1 MGTSASDIDE
11 RIRLSFADQATMQL
25 LGVTVRG
32 VHPGEVILEMPF
44 DSRLTQQNGF
54 LHAGMSA
61 TVLDTAAGYAA
72 LTLMPLGADVLTV
85 EFKVNLLRPARG
97 TAFRASA
104 RVIKP
109 GRTLMVTEAHLT
121 ATEAPDRPLALLNA
135 TMMVIPDPEGS
146 RQAAAN

>member
-1 MGTSASDIDE
+1 
-11 RIRLSFADQATMQL
+11 MQL
-25 LGVTVRG
+25 LGVTVRA
-32 VHPGEVILEMPF
+32 VHPGEVMLEMPF
-44 DSRLTQQNGF
+44 DPRLTQQNGF

-72 LTLMPLGADVLTV
+72 LTLMPEGADVLTV

-97 TAFRASA
+97 KAFRASA

-109 GRTLMVTEAHLT
+109 GRTLMVAEAHLT

-135 TMMVIPDPEGS
+135 TMMVIADPEG
-146 RQAAAN
+146 RREPAAN